1 MALSES
7 IQNQAM
13 AGDASPGVTACIPR
27 DVLASIL
34 LRLPASDLRR
44 FRRVCKE
51 WRDVIS
57 DPAFI
62 DEHTVHGPRAL
73 THTIVFFPG
82 YSRIHNDAE
91 DTDGGSGFLLDEQ
104 WRLSA
109 TFTAGRSEDMIGTCN
124 GLLCFLD
131 RGQYECRA
139 YCFGFDPRSRRY
151 KIVHTGYH
159 AEKVVHVCTVGGG
172 ESWRSVHAAGGAA
185 GETHRGPACAD
196 GVAYWSVTGEY
207 WGTRIARLDL
217 ATEEVTWDWIRNLRV
232 PDPAPALSVTA
243 GSDARVCVMTIDQ
256 YPKLEALFIG
266 EGGRCWVHD
275 VLEQQ
280 PLLRYPSPRQPL
292 QRGHLLMEHLDRHGC
307 GGLYANPIAPASRD
321 VGAAKLLLEIGCREV
336 EPARTSSSG
345 QHADNTRGLFVPVPF
360 NHEQEQA
367 GKVRRVPHQAHSAS
381 TFCYAPPV
389 APAPLAHYFGK
400 L

>member
-1 MALSES
+1 MPTPR
-7 IQNQAM
+7 
-13 AGDASPGVTACIPR
+13 ASRGTSLR
-27 DVLASIL
+27 LASIL

-51 WRDVIS
+51 WRDAIS

-62 DEHTVHGPRAL
+62 DEHTVHGPRAQ

-82 YSRIHNDAE
+82 YSRIHNNAE
-91 DTDGGSGFLLDEQ
+91 DSGGGSGFLLDEQ

-109 TFTAGRSEDMIGTCN
+109 TFTAGRSEDIIGTCN

-131 RGQYECRA
+131 RGQRAITVVEPFTGESLALPLPPETGRRYDCHA
-139 YCFGFDPRSRRY
+139 YCVGFDPGSMRY

-196 GVAYWSVTGEY
+196 GAAYWSVTGEY
-207 WGTRIARLDL
+207 WETRIARLDL
-217 ATEEVTWDWIRNLRV
+217 ATEEVTWDWIRHLRV
-232 PDPAPALSVTA
+232 SDPAPALSVTA

-256 YPKLEALFIG
+256 YPKLKALFIG

-275 VLEQQ
+275 VLEHQ
-280 PLLRYPSPRQPL
+280 PLLRYPSLRACDNPCNGGTCSWSTLIAMGVAACTLNRL
-292 QRGHLLMEHLDRHGC
+292 RREARRWGRGGC
-307 GGLYANPIAPASRD
+307 
-321 VGAAKLLLEIGCREV
+321 
-336 EPARTSSSG
+336 
-345 QHADNTRGLFVPVPF
+345 
-360 NHEQEQA
+360 
-367 GKVRRVPHQAHSAS
+367 
-381 TFCYAPPV
+381 
-389 APAPLAHYFGK
+389 
-400 L
+400 